1 MFCRVYATECC
12 VARYASRAM
21 AIKNSLKLNNQMSPE
36 EEVAY
41 LRQLVGELQE
51 ENDKLK
57 RLLGPG
63 AISTAAAGSAA
74 SKGRFSAA

>member
-1 MFCRVYATECC
+1 
-12 VARYASRAM
+12 M

-63 AISTAAAGSAA
+63 SSSSTAAAAGNGTTPPA
-74 SKGRFSAA
+74 SKNRYTVA

>member
-1 MFCRVYATECC
+1 
-12 VARYASRAM
+12 M
-21 AIKNSLKLNNQMSPE
+21 AIKNSLKLNNQMSAE

-63 AISTAAAGSAA
+63 GSSTAAAGGNAAGGGTAAAKA
-74 SKGRFSAA
+74 SKGRITVT

>member
-1 MFCRVYATECC
+1 
-12 VARYASRAM
+12 M
-21 AIKNSLKLNNQMSPE
+21 AIRNSLKLNNQMSPE

-63 AISTAAAGSAA
+63 SSSTAAACNGAAAAAA
-74 SKGRFSAA
+74 SKSRITVA

>member
-1 MFCRVYATECC
+1 
-12 VARYASRAM
+12 M

-63 AISTAAAGSAA
+63 STVLSTAAAGTGAAAAPA
-74 SKGRFSAA
+74 SKSRYTVA

>member
-1 MFCRVYATECC
+1 
-12 VARYASRAM
+12 M

-63 AISTAAAGSAA
+63 SSSAAACSGAAAAAA
-74 SKGRFSAA
+74 SKSRITVAQL